1 MIIALFIYPFVL
13 GMETC
18 RFLKYFSDEQGIKM
32 AEQIVDDYNEAEGE
46 FGTKAMTFDHIFHGG
61 SRMDIF
67 QYKIGEELVASVF
80 LCRTTFYGMVDGNIV
95 NRSAV
100 FVYTMYVSKKH
111 RGRGYSKRILRDST
125 DSLNSHYGMNGDF
138 LLVLHLNPRDKSMEL
153 AFSIYYN
160 LNFRNGGLTMIG
172 PGEKQYFLEELLDYR
187 NPCDVIDEY
196 DEERDRGMY
205 MVMFCEYSK
214 LFICEKERYSK
225 LMSYGSRLRSILQ
238 KGRLQESSSSML

>member
-1 MIIALFIYPFVL
+1 MLFIYPFVL

-18 RFLKYFSDEQGIKM
+18 RLVKYFSDEQGIKM

-46 FGTKAMTFDHIFHGG
+46 FGAEVMAFDRIFHSG
-61 SRMDIF
+61 SEMDIF

-80 LCRTTFYGMVDGNIV
+80 LYRTRFYGMMGGNV
-95 NRSAV
+95 VSRNVV
-100 FVYTMYVSKKH
+100 FVYTMYVSKRY
-111 RGRGYSKRILRDST
+111 RGKGYSKRILRDAS

-138 LLVLHLNPRDKSMEL
+138 LLVLHLNPRDKDMEL
-153 AFSIYYN
+153 AFSVYYN
-160 LNFRNGGLTMIG
+160 LNFRNGGLAMIG

-214 LFICEKERYSK
+214 LSASEKERYDK
-225 LMSYGSRLRSILQ
+225 LMSYGSRLRGILQ
-238 KGRLQESSSSML
+238 KGWAKESSPVP